1 MQKVLFIK
9 TNPIDTVS
17 LRLETEEKKIR
28 EALER
33 SSARDHFIF
42 ETRGAVTKQNLL
54 QYLLSVQPNV
64 LHISGHGEDSALF
77 FEDNEGYTEEI
88 PIDKFSGF
96 LSNFKDH
103 IHCVFLNSCH
113 SLSSVSDFN
122 DDIPYII
129 GMKKEIPD
137 DVAISFSSSF
147 YASLFSG
154 RPVLDSF
161 KIALDMISLTSFD
174 DELIPQIVEN
184 NSSEIAKA
192 IPVDKEKELAAEKNP
207 TNQNITL
214 VSEEDIKM
222 MKISFDKDKK
232 LLRTIMGFAI
242 ALSICILGYT
252 FLNGDPSKEFI
263 IGGLIPGLLAYLPV
277 IRVGKKNQSLRLLQ
291 IFEQKRNRIIKALS
305 VVSKDEI
312 DKLND
317 EFYRIV
323 SIKAV

>member
-1 MQKVLFIK
+1 MHKVLFIK

-28 EALER
+28 EVLER
-33 SSARDHFIF
+33 SRSRDDFRF

-54 QYLLSVQPNV
+54 QYLLSVQPHV
-64 LHISGHGEDSALF
+64 LHISGHGSEDSALF
-77 FEDNEGYTEEI
+77 FEDNEGYKEEI
-88 PIDKFSGF
+88 PIDKFSSF
-96 LSNFKDH
+96 LSNFKEH

-113 SLSSVSDFN
+113 SLSNVNDFN

-147 YASLFSG
+147 YASYFNG
-154 RPVLDSF
+154 RPVMDSF

-184 NSSEIAKA
+184 APQSSEEDTSQIKSE
-192 IPVDKEKELAAEKNP
+192 DLKN
-207 TNQNITL
+207 NDNEHVTL
-214 VSEEDIKM
+214 VSDADIQL
-222 MKISFDKDKK
+222 MKTSLRKDKK
-232 LLRTIMGFAI
+232 LLHGIMAFAI
-242 ALSICILGYT
+242 LVSILILRYSLQGEVP
-252 FLNGDPSKEFI
+252 NKEYI
-263 IGGLIPGLLAYLPV
+263 IGGMIPAVLAYLPV
-277 IRVGKKNQSLRLLQ
+277 VRVGKKNQTIRLLQ
-291 IFEQKRNRIIKALS
+291 VFEQKRNRILKALS
-305 VVSKDEI
+305 VISSDEI
-312 DKLND
+312 DKLNE

>member
-28 EALER
+28 EVLER
-33 SSARDHFIF
+33 SSSRDDFRF

-64 LHISGHGEDSALF
+64 LHISGHGSEDSALF
-77 FEDNEGYTEEI
+77 FEDNEGYKEEI
-88 PIDKFSGF
+88 PIDKFSSF
-96 LSNFKDH
+96 LSNFKEH

-113 SLSSVSDFN
+113 SLSNVSDFN

-129 GMKKEIPD
+129 GMKQEIPD

-147 YASLFSG
+147 YASYFNG
-154 RPVLDSF
+154 RPVMDSF

-184 NSSEIAKA
+184 VASES
-192 IPVDKEKELAAEKNP
+192 ETSGQTQTSQN
-207 TNQNITL
+207 NQEEHVTL
-214 VSEEDIKM
+214 VSEEDIEM
-222 MKISFDKDKK
+222 MKTSMTKEKK
-232 LLRTIMGFAI
+232 LLRGIMIFPI
-242 ALSICILGYT
+242 SLSVAILGYAM
-252 FLNGDPSKEFI
+252 LNSEPSEEYF
-263 IGGLIPGLLAYLPV
+263 IGGLIPGFLSYVPI
-277 IRVGKKNQSLRLLQ
+277 IRVGKKNQTIRLLQ
-291 IFEQKRNRIIKALS
+291 VFEHKRNRILKALS
-305 VVSKDEI
+305 VISEDEI
-312 DKLND
+312 DKLNE

-323 SIKAV
+323 SIKTV